1 MHWYCKRPLIATLAI
16 DGQGDFEEIDFLFG
30 KFFDNGWRVSYMT
43 SANTEDDRETKRKL
57 FYIHCT
63 YLDTL
68 QMLNIY
74 VIQGQASQYGPDPS
88 ASRVF
93 LRNLTIEVTLPLNL
107 ASTPALVRSR
117 HGRHYL

>member
-1 MHWYCKRPLIATLAI
+1 MVK
-16 DGQGDFEEIDFLFG
+16 
-30 KFFDNGWRVSYMT
+30 SYIT
-43 SANTEDDRETKRKL
+43 SANTEDDRETKEKTFL
-57 FYIHCT
+57 HTLYI
-63 YLDTL
+63 DSL

-74 VIQGQASQYGPDPS
+74 VIQGQARQYGPDPS

-93 LRNLTIEVTLPLNL
+93 LRNLTIEVILPLNL

>member
-1 MHWYCKRPLIATLAI
+1 MGRVTLKKSTFCSANS
-16 DGQGDFEEIDFLFG
+16 LVTV
-30 KFFDNGWRVSYMT
+30 KSYMT
-43 SANTEDDRETKRKL
+43 SANTEDDRETKKENTL
-57 FYIHCT
+57 HTIYT
-63 YLDTL
+63 DVL

-74 VIQGQASQYGPDPS
+74 VIPGQARQYGPDPS

-93 LRNLTIEVTLPLNL
+93 LRNLTIEVILPLNL